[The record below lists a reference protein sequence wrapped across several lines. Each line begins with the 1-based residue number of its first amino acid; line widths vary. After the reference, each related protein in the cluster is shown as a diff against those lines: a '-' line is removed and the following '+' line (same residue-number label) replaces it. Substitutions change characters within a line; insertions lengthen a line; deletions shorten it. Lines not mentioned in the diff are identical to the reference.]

1 MSNKRSIFQEVDGS
15 KPDNKPQTGLIS
27 KPTGARTGIRLWLML
42 LFSLLVVMIA
52 VGGLTRLTDS
62 GLSITEWNVI
72 KGAIPPMN
80 EAAWL
85 VEFEKY
91 KTIPE
96 FQYQNANMDMAGF
109 KTIYWWEWGHR
120 QLGRVLGLVWAVGFV
135 AFWAMGKLPT
145 GWTSRLL
152 ILGALG
158 GLQGAI
164 GWWMVSSGL
173 TGRMVDVASYR
184 LATHLGLAFFI
195 LGLIT
200 WFILLL
206 GRDEASLL
214 QSRRGR
220 EGKLFSM
227 TTGLMH
233 LTGIQILLGA
243 LVAGI
248 DAGRGHTDWPLMLG
262 RFFPADAFTES
273 PFWVNFFENAGLV
286 QFNHRMVGY
295 LLLIFAVVVWRKSRA
310 SGNVHLKGA
319 YTVMMAMM
327 LVQMGLGIFTVL
339 NAAPWQ
345 WGIMHQLG
353 AVALWVLVI
362 RARFN
367 AGYPAR
373 QAIKGAK

>member
-1 MSNKRSIFQEVDGS
+1 MSNKRSIFQEVDGPKQNHAPRKDLIA
-15 KPDNKPQTGLIS
+15 KPS
-27 KPTGARTGIRLWLML
+27 GARRGIRLWLLVLFAML
-42 LFSLLVVMIA
+42 LVMIA

-62 GLSITEWNVI
+62 GLSITEWNLI
-72 KGAIPPMN
+72 KGAVPPMN
-80 EAAWL
+80 EAAWM

-96 FQYQNANMDMAGF
+96 YQYQNANMDLAGF
-109 KTIYWWEWGHR
+109 KSIYWWEWGHR
-120 QLGRVLGLVWAVGFV
+120 QLGRVLGLVWGVGFV
-135 AFWAMGKLPT
+135 AFLALGKIPT

-152 ILGALG
+152 ILGGLG
-158 GLQGAI
+158 GLQGAL

-184 LATHLGLAFFI
+184 LAMHLGLAFAI
-195 LGLIT
+195 LGLIA
-200 WFILLL
+200 WYVMLL

-214 QSRRGR
+214 EARRGR

-233 LTGIQILLGA
+233 LSMVQILLGA

-262 RFFPADAFTES
+262 RFFPADAFTNS
-273 PFWVNFFENAGLV
+273 PLWTNFFENAGLV

-295 LLLIFAVVVWRKSRA
+295 LLLIFALVIWRKSRS
-310 SGNVHLKGA
+310 SGNAHLKGA
-319 YTVMMAMM
+319 YSVMFAMV
-327 LVQMGLGIFTVL
+327 LVQMGLGIFTVI

-345 WGIMHQLG
+345 WGILHQLG

-362 RARFN
+362 RARFI

-373 QAIKGAK
+373 QVIKGAK